1 LGEALGQPRP
11 IISLERPLTPEEEK
25 IKLAME
31 EIQKA
36 LQEHPNDVAD
46 LVRMWMQEE
55 CGKANM
61 AEKKKISKAAIL
73 MIALEGSSSQDYAA
87 AQGRGCG
94 KTSSGNIFCHGLG

>member
-1 LGEALGQPRP
+1 MGEALGQPRP

-55 CGKANM
+55 W
-61 AEKKKISKAAIL
+61 
-73 MIALEGSSSQDYAA
+73 
-87 AQGRGCG
+87 R
-94 KTSSGNIFCHGLG
+94 